1 LFAWNLGQGATIAVV
16 TVSVPLAD
24 APPNVPV
31 MAAVDVAGTADVATV
46 NVALKAPAATVTVA
60 GVVAMGSLDD
70 KLTTA
75 PPVPAGPVRVT
86 VPVDGVPPTTEA
98 GLSVTLRGTGVVM
111 VRVSASE
118 TVPSFAVIV
127 AVVAAVTIE
136 VVTEKVADVA
146 L

>member
-1 LFAWNLGQGATIAVV
+1 MFAWNLGQGATIAVV